1 MKFEDLLN
9 GFLKTPKTHDEAKE
23 YIKKFPSVKAGIEEM
38 AFRQVI
44 INTLI
49 LSGLITDN
57 DFNASVKHFE
67 EELYDEFAD
76 ELLNMVDELE
86 KAKDAEP
93 EETDLPGED
102 EDEEDWLSGKE
113 IAKA

>member
-9 GFLKTPKTHDEAKE
+9 GFLKMPKTHDEAKE
-23 YIKKFPSVKAGIEEM
+23 YIKNFPSMKASIEEM

-44 INTLI
+44 IDTLI
-49 LSGLITDN
+49 LSGLITEN

-67 EELYDEFAD
+67 EKLYDEFAD
-76 ELLNMVDELE
+76 ELLNMADELE
-86 KAKDAEP
+86 KAKDEEL
-93 EETDLPGED
+93 EETGLPD
-102 EDEEDWLSGKE
+102 DDEEDWLNDKE

>member
-23 YIKKFPSVKAGIEEM
+23 YIKKFSNVKAGVEEM

-49 LSGLITDN
+49 LSGLITEN

-67 EELYDEFAD
+67 EKLYDEFAD
-76 ELLNMVDELE
+76 ELLNMAGELE
-86 KAKDAEP
+86 KAKDAEL
-93 EETDLPGED
+93 EEADSPD
-102 EDEEDWLSGKE
+102 DDEEGWLSGKE

>member
-1 MKFEDLLN
+1 M
-9 GFLKTPKTHDEAKE
+9 
-23 YIKKFPSVKAGIEEM
+23 KAGIEEM

-49 LSGLITDN
+49 LSGLRTEN

-93 EETDLPGED
+93 EETDLPD

>member
-9 GFLKTPKTHDEAKE
+9 GFLKMPKTHDEAKE
-23 YIKKFPSVKAGIEEM
+23 YIKKFPSMKASVEEM

-49 LSGLITDN
+49 LSGLITEN
-57 DFNASVKHFE
+57 DFNASIKHFE

-86 KAKDAEP
+86 KAKEAEL
-93 EETDLPGED
+93 EKVDLPD
-102 EDEEDWLSGKE
+102 DDDEEDWLSDRE
-113 IAKA
+113 VAKA

>member
-49 LSGLITDN
+49 LSGLITEN

-67 EELYDEFAD
+67 EKLYDEFAD
-76 ELLNMVDELE
+76 ELLNMADELE
-86 KAKDAEP
+86 KAKDEEP
-93 EETDLPGED
+93 EEAGLPDD
-102 EDEEDWLSGKE
+102 EEEEDWLNDKE

>member
-23 YIKKFPSVKAGIEEM
+23 YIKKFPSMKASVEEM
-38 AFRQVI
+38 ASRQAI

-49 LSGLITDN
+49 LSGLITEN

-67 EELYDEFAD
+67 EKLYDEFAD
-76 ELLNMVDELE
+76 ELLNMADELE
-86 KAKDAEP
+86 KAEEAEL
-93 EETDLPGED
+93 EEAGLPD
-102 EDEEDWLSGKE
+102 DDEEDWLSDKE

>member
-9 GFLKTPKTHDEAKE
+9 SFLKTPKTHDEAKE
-23 YIKKFPSVKAGIEEM
+23 YIKNFPSVKAGVEEM
-38 AFRQVI
+38 AFRQVM

-49 LSGLITDN
+49 LSGLITEN

-67 EELYDEFAD
+67 EKLYDEFAD
-76 ELLNMVDELE
+76 ELLNMADELE
-86 KAKDAEP
+86 KAKDAEL
-93 EETDLPGED
+93 EEAGLPD
-102 EDEEDWLSGKE
+102 DDEEDWLNDKE